1 MKQQLLFSFLLSALS
16 TLAAP
21 QVLVERT
28 PDGGIQPQ
36 TVVDETGTT
45 HLLYYG
51 GHAKAGNLFYSRA
64 EKDGS
69 WRSPIRVN
77 SQDGSAIA
85 AGTIRGGQLA
95 VGAKGRVHVAWNG
108 SRSVSNATHKGSP
121 MLYARL
127 DDAGTAFE
135 PERDVIT
142 FTADLDGGGSV
153 AADGKGNVYVVWH
166 GHAPDARAGEAGRAV
181 FVARST
187 DNGATFA
194 KEVAVNPSPTG
205 TCGCCGLDAF
215 ADENGAIYILYRAAT
230 DVVNRDEVLLVSYD
244 QGKSFKSLLA
254 DPWKIGTCPMSS
266 ASISQGAP
274 NRVFGAW
281 ETAGQVHFAT
291 IENNKVSRFTPSG
304 GVGKRKHPVAVAT
317 KNGDILLVWTEGTG
331 WQRGGALAWQLF
343 DKSGKPVGERG
354 RQDGVPVWSFATAYA
369 KPDGGF
375 VVLY

>member
-1 MKQQLLFSFLLSALS
+1 MKELVTSLLFCVFVATGAS
-16 TLAAP
+16 
-21 QVLVERT
+21 QVSLERT
-28 PDGGIQPQ
+28 PNNGIQPQ
-36 TVVDETGTT
+36 IVVDDTGTT
-45 HLLYYG
+45 HLLYYRG
-51 GHAKAGNLFYSRA
+51 DAKAGDLFYSRA

-69 WRSPIRVN
+69 WCSPIRVN

-95 VGAKGRVHVAWNG
+95 VGPQGRIHVAWNG

-127 DDAGTAFE
+127 NDAGTAFE

-215 ADENGAIYILYRAAT
+215 ADANGAIYILYRAAT
-230 DVVNRDEVLLVSYD
+230 DVVNRDEILLASYD
-244 QGKSFKSLLA
+244 QGKSFKSLLS
-254 DPWKIGTCPMSS
+254 DPWKVGTCPMSS
-266 ASISQGAP
+266 ASISRAS
-274 NRVFGAW
+274 NRVLGAW

-304 GVGKRKHPVAVAT
+304 GAGKRKHPVAVAN

-343 DKSGKPVGERG
+343 DKSAKPVDERG
-354 RQDGVPVWSFATAYA
+354 RKDGVPVWSFAAAYA
-369 KPDGGF
+369 RPDGSF